1 MEKNDKCETCLNLRK
16 TGKSMLRKNRVVI
29 KLEYLVFPKLKLK
42 YQKKGEKNKTR
53 KKTMKNIL
61 FMMIVGS

>member
-1 MEKNDKCETCLNLRK
+1 MEKKDKCETCLNLRK

-42 YQKKGEKNKTR
+42 YQKKGEKNKAR
-53 KKTMKNIL
+53 KKTMKNNL
-61 FMMIVGS
+61 FIFVVYS